1 MKGGVAIIR
10 TSTNALG
17 AYLFSLWNKAIRMTD
32 QPDSE
37 GKKVVDKSLGKAR
50 EGYQSINEKLAL
62 GKEDSVPVLIG
73 KVILRI
79 LLIIVMILL
88 SPFLLVGL
96 ILAMIAAL

>member
-1 MKGGVAIIR
+1 M
-10 TSTNALG
+10 
-17 AYLFSLWNKAIRMTD
+17 FSLWNKDIRMTD

-62 GKEDSVPVLIG
+62 GKDDSVPVLIG